1 MGGTAL
7 SGALRRGP
15 DGRWYWADGTL
26 EPRVTDL
33 RMADWFRFPTREE
46 DGVVYVEVPV
56 SQARADTQLKWV
68 RFGHY
73 RTDLSSTLPP
83 SVPERSPHDK
93 RLFAFEEL
101 DLDILLEII
110 SRMSSIRSAPILA
123 RMSADRAQV
132 VTEELARRMRERP
145 DFLEETAAQ

>member
-1 MGGTAL
+1 M
-7 SGALRRGP
+7 
-15 DGRWYWADGTL
+15 
-26 EPRVTDL
+26 TDL

-93 RLFAFEEL
+93 RLFAFDEPASIPEVYL
-101 DLDILLEII
+101 IPKSEWDRVEMAEIDARWDQADHEDIIARAREIN
-110 SRMSSIRSAPILA
+110 SR
-123 RMSADRAQV
+123 
-132 VTEELARRMRERP
+132 
-145 DFLEETAAQ
+145 